1 MNPTIEL
8 LKSHRSIRKFTEG
21 KISPNLLN
29 VNALDESQRGADG
42 EDSAQANTFALTV
55 KQGSPRGDDEEA
67 GQ

>member
-1 MNPTIEL
+1 MRNLAASDWFVE
-8 LKSHRSIRKFTEG
+8 
-21 KISPNLLN
+21 PNLLN